1 MNTDNFSKLPP
12 ELQERINN
20 IVNQAAQQQAAAV
33 VPAAPQGMELSMDGS
48 QYIPQKQPQQAPV
61 PQPSLMDHIVA
72 LRQEVNQLSNQVA
85 AIGQVTE
92 AVGNAVGELN
102 QMFHHQTQPT
112 NFSTGFQTQAQVEDD
127 EY

>member
-12 ELQERINN
+12 ELQERINS
-20 IVNQAAQQQAAAV
+20 IVNQAAAQQAAA
-33 VPAAPQGMELSMDGS
+33 PAAQAPGPLAVA
-48 QYIPQKQPQQAPV
+48 PQQPAPV

-92 AVGNAVGELN
+92 AVGNAVGELY
-102 QMFHHQTQPT
+102 QLFCQQTQPT
-112 NFSTGFQTQAQVEDD
+112 NFSTGFQAQAPLDD
-127 EY
+127 EEY

>member
-12 ELQERINN
+12 ELQERINQ
-20 IVNQAAQQQAAAV
+20 IVNQAAAQQASA
-33 VPAAPQGMELSMDGS
+33 PAAQAPGPLAVA
-48 QYIPQKQPQQAPV
+48 QPQQAPV

-92 AVGNAVGELN
+92 AVGNAVGELY

-112 NFSTGFQTQAQVEDD
+112 NFSSGFQTQAQVEDD